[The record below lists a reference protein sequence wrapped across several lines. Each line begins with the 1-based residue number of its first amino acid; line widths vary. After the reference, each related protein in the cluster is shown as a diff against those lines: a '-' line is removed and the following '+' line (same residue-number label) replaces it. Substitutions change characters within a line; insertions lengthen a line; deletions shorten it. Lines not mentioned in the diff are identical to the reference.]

1 MPKLRLRI
9 NCDGACR
16 GNPGAS
22 AIGATLKNEQG
33 QLVATVSRTIG
44 RATSNQ
50 AEYRALI
57 AALEKAAELGAQRVD
72 VCLDSELVVRQLQG
86 RYRVKNEALRPLYL
100 CVTELLGGF
109 AGFTIAAV
117 PRADNA
123 EADRLAN
130 EAFG

>member
-86 RYRVKNEALRPLYL
+86 TYRVKNAALRPLYL
-100 CVTELLGGF
+100 RAAELLGKF
-109 AGFTIAAV
+109 AGFTITTV
-117 PRADNA
+117 PRAENS

-130 EAFG
+130 QAFD